1 MQHTQSVSRRDVVR
15 SLGLMAA
22 GLVASACAPLRILTH
37 AYPDEFKHHPD
48 VVDRALRAFVATVIP
63 GADPE
68 AADLTRAFRDP
79 RYPFAP
85 YAEFFAADLARR
97 AHDRFG
103 EHGFAQLTLHQR
115 TAVIRD
121 GLKADET
128 TRKLYQGAIYLAQIS
143 FYGGIYD
150 DDAGCPLIDFPG
162 RFRGDP
168 VTYAD
173 AHKFLPRAQTLGGN
187 HA

>member
-1 MQHTQSVSRRDVVR
+1 MRHAQSVSRREAVR

-22 GLVASACAPLRILTH
+22 GLAASACAPLRILTGS
-37 AYPDEFKHHPD
+37 YPDEFKHRPD
-48 VVDRALRAFVATVIP
+48 VVDRALRAFVSTVIP
-63 GADPE
+63 GADPD
-68 AADLTRAFRDP
+68 AADLTRAYTDP
-79 RYPFAP
+79 HYPFAR
-85 YAEFFAADLARR
+85 YAAFFASDLTRR

-103 EHGFAQLTLHQR
+103 EHAFDRLTINQR

-121 GLKADET
+121 GLEADGT
-128 TRKLYQGAIYLAQIS
+128 TRKLYQGAIYLAQIA

-162 RFRGDP
+162 RYRGDA
-168 VTYAD
+168 VTYEH
-173 AHKFLPRAQTLGGN
+173 AHHFLPRALTPGGN